1 MSTKAGHIV
10 VTSDF
15 DVFGITAYKTGDESV
30 TSSTTL
36 QNDDLLVLPV
46 ASNARYIMEAVL
58 FYVGAADGATGGL
71 KLGWTGPSGATMKWA
86 NRGTTQNVSPTLVNY
101 NVVVEAIGGGR
112 GVGTN
117 SGTEMS
123 CFPYGVLNTS
133 STSGNLQLQWAQG
146 GSNATATTVKAGSLL
161 HLRRVA

>member
-1 MSTKAGHIV
+1 MAIAGGHIV

-46 ASNARYIMEAVL
+46 VAAGRYIVECY
-58 FYVGAADGATGGL
+58 FTYTGAADPGGGL
-71 KLGWTGPSGATMKWA
+71 KMGWTGPSGSTMRWATY
-86 NRGTTQNVSPTLVNY
+86 GTNQGTLTTYDVVSQAL
-101 NVVVEAIGGGR
+101 GGGR
-112 GVGTN
+112 VVATN

-123 CFPYGVLNTS
+123 CHPYGVLNVGG
-133 STSGNLQLQWAQG
+133 TSGNLQLQWAQG
-146 GSNATATTVKAGSLL
+146 TSNATPTILKAGSFV
-161 HLRRVA
+161 HARRIA